1 MKMGVICNHETMK
14 MCIIWK
20 HETISTTIVGVLF
33 LIMKLF
39 HQQYLCVEF
48 GNYEDNL

>member
-39 HQQYLCVEF
+39 HQQYLCLVF
-48 GNYEDNL
+48 RNYEDDL